1 MVTGKVSKVFTLDF
15 DGKPGRRT
23 MKKLGLKPHRS
34 TPSGGFHVDFVHPGW
49 PVTTVNGKS
58 KRKLGSLYSG
68 MDIRG
73 DSGYA
78 CILGTSNGGRYERLH
93 NPKPDSIDVLPT
105 RVLKEPATDFLVS
118 EIFTISKA
126 GHQRER
132 GLSWIRPTGLR
143 L

>member
-1 MVTGKVSKVFTLDF
+1 MENRNASWEASIPVWIFAA
-15 DGKPGRRT
+15 DG
-23 MKKLGLKPHRS
+23 
-34 TPSGGFHVDFVHPGW
+34 
-49 PVTTVNGKS
+49 
-58 KRKLGSLYSG
+58 
-68 MDIRG
+68 
-73 DSGYA
+73 GYA
-78 CILGTSNGGRYERLH
+78 CILGTSNGDRYERLH

-105 RVLKEPATDFLVS
+105 RVLKEPATDSLVS